1 MAASR
6 WVTRWVTIGAV
17 ADTEFT
23 MALVNEDPGTPHNI
37 ELKDASGASVFQGE
51 VFNGVET
58 RVYDVP
64 ALAAGSYPYVCS
76 VHTNMTGTATLQ

>member
-1 MAASR
+1 
-6 WVTRWVTIGAV
+6 
-17 ADTEFT
+17 
-23 MALVNEDPGTPHNI
+23 MALVNEDPGTPHNL

-64 ALAAGSYPYVCS
+64 ALPAGAYSFLCT
-76 VHTNMTGTATLQ
+76 VHPTTMLGTATLQ